1 MNRHSEH
8 FTPDNRI
15 RYASQWFDHSDQSNR
30 EHALEKYYEN
40 LSLILD
46 QTEHF

>member
-15 RYASQWFDHSDQSNR
+15 RYVSQWFLHSDQLNR
-30 EHALEKYYEN
+30 EHALIKYYEN
-40 LSLILD
+40 LSLIVD
-46 QTEHF
+46 QAEHF